1 MQYVL
6 GLTISLV
13 LIIIG
18 IVKWRIHPFL
28 VLIAASLLYA
38 AVSGM
43 SFELI
48 LDAINQG
55 FGGVIGSIGLV
66 IIFGVII
73 GTFLEHSG
81 GAWVLAD
88 KILGWVGHRSL
99 YFSMILAG
107 YIVSIPVFCDSGFV
121 MLSALNKTLT
131 KQAGASLAASSGA
144 LALGLMA
151 THVMVPPTPGPIA
164 AAGLIGADLGVVAVW
179 GVLVSFLALLP
190 CFFFLKY
197 YAAKIP
203 LEINLE
209 TLVSSGPKPSLIK
222 ATLPILLPIILILAK
237 SIADYPTHPLG
248 SNALV
253 SVIQFVGTPIIAL
266 MFGML
271 MAFFLPKKWEQN
283 HFSSQGWMGNAL
295 RTVAPILLITGA
307 GGVFGKMIQLSGMID
322 FLKDTFYFAGLGLL
336 FPFCLA
342 ALLKTAQ
349 GSSTVAIITTASIV
363 SSMLVLLGIDTE
375 LLKVLTVL
383 AIGAGAACISHAND
397 SFFWV
402 VTQMTGMNVKQGN
415 QVVSIGTGIFGLTAM
430 FIIYLISFFI

>member
-6 GLTISLV
+6 GLTVSLV

-248 SNALV
+248 
-253 SVIQFVGTPIIAL
+253 
-266 MFGML
+266 
-271 MAFFLPKKWEQN
+271 
-283 HFSSQGWMGNAL
+283 
-295 RTVAPILLITGA
+295 
-307 GGVFGKMIQLSGMID
+307 
-322 FLKDTFYFAGLGLL
+322 
-336 FPFCLA
+336 
-342 ALLKTAQ
+342 
-349 GSSTVAIITTASIV
+349 
-363 SSMLVLLGIDTE
+363 
-375 LLKVLTVL
+375 
-383 AIGAGAACISHAND
+383 
-397 SFFWV
+397 
-402 VTQMTGMNVKQGN
+402 
-415 QVVSIGTGIFGLTAM
+415 
-430 FIIYLISFFI
+430 